1 MTTKLL
7 ENFISSPQKMGK
19 YKENPIQH
27 AFLLAFYEFSKQG
40 YDFSDLPWFRT
51 SKPQQPKLKQ
61 AA

>member
-7 ENFISSPQKMGK
+7 ENFIGNPQKMGK

-51 SKPQQPKLKQ
+51 SKPQ
-61 AA
+61 